1 MKEKIALLIMK
12 ESYMQWQHL
21 SVKGEPHKESY
32 MQWQHLSVKGE
43 PHAEDTSSGCR

>member
-21 SVKGEPHKESY
+21 SVKGE
-32 MQWQHLSVKGE
+32 L
-43 PHAEDTSSGCR
+43 HAEETSSGCR